1 MFFFRRAVYAAVFVL
16 LPSMPSV
23 QIAFAS
29 FTAVSMMIYVTVV
42 RPYDSVLSTFLAI
55 VNECLLVAMILTT
68 FRFLD
73 PVISPHLSHTIG
85 TLFIG
90 IIVGTIA
97 VNWIGIIVYGLSI
110 GINR

>member
-16 LPSMPSV
+16 FPSMPSV

-42 RPYDSVLSTFLAI
+42 RPYDSILSTFLAI

-73 PVISPHLSHTIG
+73 PVMSPNLSKSLG
-85 TLFIG
+85 TMFIG

-97 VNWIGIIVYGLSI
+97 INWIGIVVYGLSA
-110 GINR
+110 GINK